1 MTHNYIPL
9 HLHTEKSLM
18 DGTATAEEY
27 AKRAHELGMPS
38 LAVTDHGTMSSHR
51 EFAKA
56 TEALGIKPIFGI
68 EAYVTHD
75 INDRRDRASRTE
87 PLDRI
92 YNHLTIIAK
101 NKTGYK
107 NLSRLN
113 EIAWTDGYFHKP
125 RIDFDLLDRYSDG
138 LIIGSACMGGLLNSA
153 IEVGDFAVAKR
164 HLNTLHDIAGDDFYV
179 ELMPHN
185 NTSTDVEG
193 INRMLIELADAN
205 NIKTI
210 VTPDCHHAHKGQK
223 VIQEIM
229 LIANVHPKE
238 LTEDQVLKQDQDGRG
253 PSYIDLDPQD
263 AVYMN
268 KLDSIYGHDRM
279 MTFNKFDIHLL
290 SGQEMWDGM
299 LNDARQDSF
308 DNTLEIDSKVDHIEL
323 PQGLDL
329 LPVNF
334 ENPAETINV
343 RCTEFLDNGGY
354 GQEYY
359 DRLAEETS
367 IITDLGFDAYFLI
380 VNDIVQWAAKQG
392 IMTGPGRGSGVG
404 SLVNF
409 ALGNTGVDPIEHN
422 LLFFRFIDP
431 SRRGDW
437 PDIDTDFMDRRRGE
451 VKAYVAEKY
460 GNVASIATYQKFR
473 GKGMIKDIAR
483 VFRIPLS
490 EVSRVNKLIDTWE
503 EYKESSSVKWFRDK
517 YPQVEIYG
525 DELKGR
531 TRGTGMHASGLVAAR
546 VPLAEVAP
554 IETRST
560 PGGKDRMPVIAV
572 DMEET
577 AEIGLIKLDILGLKA
592 LSTISDTLDLIKQR
606 TRKPIDLNKIPMDDH
621 AVYQMLS
628 EGHTSG
634 IFQAEQ
640 APYTKLL
647 IQMGVDNFND
657 LVATNALIRPGAAKT
672 IGKDYVMRKLGTQR
686 ITYVHEDTKSFTKDT
701 YGLFVYQEQIMLL
714 CTELAGMSMV
724 EANKVR
730 KITSKKKDASALAEY
745 RSKFVDGASAKIG
758 EEGASKLWDDILK
771 WSEYGFNKCLSGDT
785 LVRRSGSNGYE
796 PADISIKEL
805 FDRFNS
811 DSHVGK
817 KYRGKTGVRIYGM
830 DADGRARYHRVN
842 DVVQN
847 GVKMVYKITTDDG
860 KSIKV
865 TSNHRMWT
873 PNGYMSIDDG
883 LSVGDTLSTCDFV
896 YDSEHRQE
904 PDSRLNGLGKGWSGS
919 ANAIRVLASDGRNRP
934 ALDGSSHEYDAS
946 VALIDK
952 NQCAECGSN
961 NNIEIAHLDSNPRH
975 NSIDNLMALCS
986 SCHKK
991 LDYAFCSRK
1000 RRGTKGYAV
1009 NESHI
1014 ETIEPVGEEM
1024 TYDVEMDSEEHN
1036 FFGNGILVHNSH
1048 SVAYS
1053 VLTYWMAWL
1062 KYYYAVEF
1070 MTATLINEGDKNS
1083 RTQYLI
1089 EAKRMGIKVALP
1101 HINKSQSDFT
1111 IERDAIRM
1119 GLSSV
1124 KYISDKIAARY
1135 VSAAPFESYAAVE
1148 KFTFTKGNGVN
1159 SRALASLNAI
1169 GALSF
1174 SDNPMDRDAV
1184 KSNLYEY
1191 LNLPEVAVSIPEH
1204 WPAFMTTADDFEDQ
1218 GAHIMIGIVTNVR
1231 RGKGWSL
1238 ITIMDNTGTFGVFDA
1253 EDTMVVKG
1261 GSYLMLIGSNRIVT
1275 AVPLSEIDNEQ
1286 NEIVKWLNAE
1296 DAICAPN
1303 ELFVLS
1309 FSSRKTKA
1317 GQNMATMI
1325 VSTHDRDIYPVTVF
1339 ARQYPVARAKLIPGN
1354 SYRISCEEG
1363 RDGGWIFKSVE

>member
-113 EIAWTDGYFHKP
+113 EIAWTEGYFHKP

-334 ENPAETINV
+334 ENPAETIKV

-409 ALGNTGVDPIEHN
+409 ALGNTGIDPIEHN

-460 GNVASIATYQKFR
+460 GNVASIATYQKFK

-647 IQMGVDNFND
+647 IKMGVDNFND

-883 LSVGDTLSTCDFV
+883 LSVGDTLSTCYFV
-896 YDSEHRQE
+896 YDS
-904 PDSRLNGLGKGWSGS
+904 
-919 ANAIRVLASDGRNRP
+919 I
-934 ALDGSSHEYDAS
+934 
-946 VALIDK
+946 
-952 NQCAECGSN
+952 
-961 NNIEIAHLDSNPRH
+961 
-975 NSIDNLMALCS
+975 
-986 SCHKK
+986 
-991 LDYAFCSRK
+991 K
-1000 RRGTKGYAV
+1000 RRGTNGYAV

-1014 ETIEPVGEEM
+1014 DTIEPVGEEM

-1135 VSAAPFESYAAVE
+1135 VSAAPFESYADVE

-1174 SDNPMDRDAV
+1174 SDNPMDRDTI

-1191 LNLPEVAVSIPEH
+1191 LNLPEVAVSVPEH

-1231 RGKGWSL
+1231 RGNGWSL

-1275 AVPLSEIDNEQ
+1275 AVPLSEIDNEH

>member
-113 EIAWTDGYFHKP
+113 EIAWTEGYFHKP

-323 PQGLDL
+323 PQELDL

-334 ENPAETINV
+334 ENPAETIKV

-460 GNVASIATYQKFR
+460 GNVASIATYQKFK

-647 IQMGVDNFND
+647 IKMGVDNFND

-817 KYRGKTGVRIYGM
+817 KYRGKTGVRVYGM

-896 YDSEHRQE
+896 YDS
-904 PDSRLNGLGKGWSGS
+904 
-919 ANAIRVLASDGRNRP
+919 
-934 ALDGSSHEYDAS
+934 
-946 VALIDK
+946 
-952 NQCAECGSN
+952 
-961 NNIEIAHLDSNPRH
+961 
-975 NSIDNLMALCS
+975 
-986 SCHKK
+986 
-991 LDYAFCSRK
+991 RK
-1000 RRGTKGYAV
+1000 RRGTKCYAV

-1174 SDNPMDRDAV
+1174 SDNPMDRDTI

-1191 LNLPEVAVSIPEH
+1191 LNLPEVAVSVPEH

-1261 GSYLMLIGSNRIVT
+1261 GSYLMLVGSNRIVT

-1363 RDGGWIFKSVE
+1363 RDGGWIFKNVE

>member
-1 MTHNYIPL
+1 
-9 HLHTEKSLM
+9 M

-113 EIAWTDGYFHKP
+113 EIAWTEGYFHKP

-323 PQGLDL
+323 PQELDL

-334 ENPAETINV
+334 ENPAETIKV

-460 GNVASIATYQKFR
+460 GNVASIATYQKFK

-503 EYKESSSVKWFRDK
+503 EYKESPSVKWFRDK

-647 IQMGVDNFND
+647 IKMGVDNFND

-896 YDSEHRQE
+896 YDS
-904 PDSRLNGLGKGWSGS
+904 
-919 ANAIRVLASDGRNRP
+919 
-934 ALDGSSHEYDAS
+934 
-946 VALIDK
+946 
-952 NQCAECGSN
+952 
-961 NNIEIAHLDSNPRH
+961 
-975 NSIDNLMALCS
+975 
-986 SCHKK
+986 
-991 LDYAFCSRK
+991 RK

-1174 SDNPMDRDAV
+1174 SDNPMDRDTI

-1191 LNLPEVAVSIPEH
+1191 LNLPEVAVSVPEH

-1261 GSYLMLIGSNRIVT
+1261 GSYLMLVGSNRIVT

-1363 RDGGWIFKSVE
+1363 RDGGWIFKNVE

>member
-113 EIAWTDGYFHKP
+113 EIAWTEGYFHKP

-323 PQGLDL
+323 PQELDL

-334 ENPAETINV
+334 ENPAETIKV

-460 GNVASIATYQKFR
+460 GNVASIATYQKFK

-606 TRKPIDLNKIPMDDH
+606 TRKPIDINKIPMDDH

-647 IQMGVDNFND
+647 IKMGVDNFND

-896 YDSEHRQE
+896 YDS
-904 PDSRLNGLGKGWSGS
+904 
-919 ANAIRVLASDGRNRP
+919 
-934 ALDGSSHEYDAS
+934 
-946 VALIDK
+946 
-952 NQCAECGSN
+952 
-961 NNIEIAHLDSNPRH
+961 
-975 NSIDNLMALCS
+975 
-986 SCHKK
+986 
-991 LDYAFCSRK
+991 RK

-1174 SDNPMDRDAV
+1174 SDNPMDRDTI

-1191 LNLPEVAVSIPEH
+1191 LNLPEVAVSVPEH

-1261 GSYLMLIGSNRIVT
+1261 GSYLMLVGSNRIVT

-1363 RDGGWIFKSVE
+1363 RDGGWIFKNVE

>member
-113 EIAWTDGYFHKP
+113 EIAWTEGYFHKP

-334 ENPAETINV
+334 ENPAETIKV

-460 GNVASIATYQKFR
+460 GNVASIATYQKFK

-647 IQMGVDNFND
+647 IKMGVDNFND

-896 YDSEHRQE
+896 YDS
-904 PDSRLNGLGKGWSGS
+904 
-919 ANAIRVLASDGRNRP
+919 I
-934 ALDGSSHEYDAS
+934 
-946 VALIDK
+946 
-952 NQCAECGSN
+952 
-961 NNIEIAHLDSNPRH
+961 
-975 NSIDNLMALCS
+975 
-986 SCHKK
+986 
-991 LDYAFCSRK
+991 K
-1000 RRGTKGYAV
+1000 RRGTNGYAV

-1135 VSAAPFESYAAVE
+1135 VSAAPFESYADVE

-1174 SDNPMDRDAV
+1174 SDNPMDRDTI

-1191 LNLPEVAVSIPEH
+1191 LNLPEVAVSVPEH

-1231 RGKGWSL
+1231 RGNGWSL

-1275 AVPLSEIDNEQ
+1275 AVPLSEIDNEH

-1339 ARQYPVARAKLIPGN
+1339 SRQYPVARAKLIPGN
-1354 SYRISCEEG
+1354 SYRISCDEG

>member
-113 EIAWTDGYFHKP
+113 EIAWTEGYFHKP

-323 PQGLDL
+323 PQELDL

-334 ENPAETINV
+334 ENPAETIKV

-460 GNVASIATYQKFR
+460 GNVASIATYQKFK

-647 IQMGVDNFND
+647 IKMGVDNFND

-896 YDSEHRQE
+896 YDS
-904 PDSRLNGLGKGWSGS
+904 
-919 ANAIRVLASDGRNRP
+919 
-934 ALDGSSHEYDAS
+934 
-946 VALIDK
+946 
-952 NQCAECGSN
+952 
-961 NNIEIAHLDSNPRH
+961 
-975 NSIDNLMALCS
+975 
-986 SCHKK
+986 
-991 LDYAFCSRK
+991 RK

-1174 SDNPMDRDAV
+1174 SDNPMDRDTI

-1191 LNLPEVAVSIPEH
+1191 LNLPEVAVSVPEH

-1261 GSYLMLIGSNRIVT
+1261 GSYLMLVGSNRIVT

-1363 RDGGWIFKSVE
+1363 RDGGWIFKNVE

>member
-113 EIAWTDGYFHKP
+113 EIAWTEGYFHKP

-334 ENPAETINV
+334 ENPAETIKV

-460 GNVASIATYQKFR
+460 GNVASIATYQKFK

-546 VPLAEVAP
+546 APLAEVAP

-771 WSEYGFNKCLSGDT
+771 WSEYGFN
-785 LVRRSGSNGYE
+785 
-796 PADISIKEL
+796 
-805 FDRFNS
+805 
-811 DSHVGK
+811 
-817 KYRGKTGVRIYGM
+817 
-830 DADGRARYHRVN
+830 
-842 DVVQN
+842 Q
-847 GVKMVYKITTDDG
+847 
-860 KSIKV
+860 
-865 TSNHRMWT
+865 
-873 PNGYMSIDDG
+873 
-883 LSVGDTLSTCDFV
+883 
-896 YDSEHRQE
+896 
-904 PDSRLNGLGKGWSGS
+904 
-919 ANAIRVLASDGRNRP
+919 
-934 ALDGSSHEYDAS
+934 
-946 VALIDK
+946 
-952 NQCAECGSN
+952 
-961 NNIEIAHLDSNPRH
+961 
-975 NSIDNLMALCS
+975 
-986 SCHKK
+986 
-991 LDYAFCSRK
+991 
-1000 RRGTKGYAV
+1000 
-1009 NESHI
+1009 
-1014 ETIEPVGEEM
+1014 
-1024 TYDVEMDSEEHN
+1024 
-1036 FFGNGILVHNSH
+1036 SH

-1062 KYYYAVEF
+1062 KYYYAIEF

-1317 GQNMATMI
+1317 GQSMATMI

>member
-1 MTHNYIPL
+1 
-9 HLHTEKSLM
+9 
-18 DGTATAEEY
+18 
-27 AKRAHELGMPS
+27 
-38 LAVTDHGTMSSHR
+38 
-51 EFAKA
+51 
-56 TEALGIKPIFGI
+56 
-68 EAYVTHD
+68 
-75 INDRRDRASRTE
+75 
-87 PLDRI
+87 
-92 YNHLTIIAK
+92 
-101 NKTGYK
+101 
-107 NLSRLN
+107 
-113 EIAWTDGYFHKP
+113 
-125 RIDFDLLDRYSDG
+125 
-138 LIIGSACMGGLLNSA
+138 
-153 IEVGDFAVAKR
+153 
-164 HLNTLHDIAGDDFYV
+164 
-179 ELMPHN
+179 
-185 NTSTDVEG
+185 
-193 INRMLIELADAN
+193 
-205 NIKTI
+205 
-210 VTPDCHHAHKGQK
+210 
-223 VIQEIM
+223 
-229 LIANVHPKE
+229 
-238 LTEDQVLKQDQDGRG
+238 
-253 PSYIDLDPQD
+253 
-263 AVYMN
+263 
-268 KLDSIYGHDRM
+268 
-279 MTFNKFDIHLL
+279 
-290 SGQEMWDGM
+290 
-299 LNDARQDSF
+299 
-308 DNTLEIDSKVDHIEL
+308 
-323 PQGLDL
+323 
-329 LPVNF
+329 
-334 ENPAETINV
+334 
-343 RCTEFLDNGGY
+343 
-354 GQEYY
+354 
-359 DRLAEETS
+359 
-367 IITDLGFDAYFLI
+367 
-380 VNDIVQWAAKQG
+380 
-392 IMTGPGRGSGVG
+392 MTGPGRGSGVG

-460 GNVASIATYQKFR
+460 GNVASIATYQKFK

-483 VFRIPLS
+483 VYRIPLS

-771 WSEYGFNKCLSGDT
+771 WSEYGFN
-785 LVRRSGSNGYE
+785 
-796 PADISIKEL
+796 
-805 FDRFNS
+805 
-811 DSHVGK
+811 
-817 KYRGKTGVRIYGM
+817 
-830 DADGRARYHRVN
+830 
-842 DVVQN
+842 Q
-847 GVKMVYKITTDDG
+847 
-860 KSIKV
+860 
-865 TSNHRMWT
+865 
-873 PNGYMSIDDG
+873 
-883 LSVGDTLSTCDFV
+883 
-896 YDSEHRQE
+896 
-904 PDSRLNGLGKGWSGS
+904 
-919 ANAIRVLASDGRNRP
+919 
-934 ALDGSSHEYDAS
+934 
-946 VALIDK
+946 
-952 NQCAECGSN
+952 
-961 NNIEIAHLDSNPRH
+961 
-975 NSIDNLMALCS
+975 
-986 SCHKK
+986 
-991 LDYAFCSRK
+991 
-1000 RRGTKGYAV
+1000 
-1009 NESHI
+1009 
-1014 ETIEPVGEEM
+1014 
-1024 TYDVEMDSEEHN
+1024 
-1036 FFGNGILVHNSH
+1036 SH